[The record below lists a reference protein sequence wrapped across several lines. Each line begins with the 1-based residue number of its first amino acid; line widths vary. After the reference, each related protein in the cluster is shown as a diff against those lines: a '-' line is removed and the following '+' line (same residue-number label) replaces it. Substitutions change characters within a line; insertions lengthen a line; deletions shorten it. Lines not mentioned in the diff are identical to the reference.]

1 MKTTSEV
8 KSIFLEKHIFVEIDI
23 LGAFERPFSVNKY
36 GLNPPKVLFQFVFW
50 KKNSKTPQS
59 DHDSVWNF
67 FKVVLFGKLEF

>member
-23 LGAFERPFSVNKY
+23 LGAFGRPFSVNKY
-36 GLNPPKVLFQFVFW
+36 GLNPPKIPFQFVFLN

-59 DHDSVWNF
+59 DHDS
-67 FKVVLFGKLEF
+67 G